1 MKSLRLTLASLALGL
16 TSSALAGDFI
26 DTRLSFVL
34 ADDNVLA
41 KAGETTPNSPN
52 VRFGAGN
59 QNNQFY
65 DNFNTKFSGFET
77 LSNLVLYKSMPAFF
91 EGLTTEAAFNVLV
104 LERPS
109 GGIDLRDNS
118 SYIRIAYRPSSW
130 GENENLSI
138 TGFPVSADR
147 FRLGYAYRI
156 TWGGTGI
163 FTNRAFNDGVPGV
176 KLQVTKDRWYAF
188 AGAKT
193 ALILNDLP
201 FNKEKETQYGFMGGA
216 GIDLLGNTLRI
227 EANGGYFQKG
237 IAPGL
242 ASQSIE
248 APVNA
253 LGASA
258 QVVYHRGEPVGT
270 SVDLRLYRNDPD
282 VYQRFFK
289 PESYPGGFSFSIS
302 LEGSGLVQTLEDPDV
317 FAKTVPQVAQA
328 AALQARFKFNYM
340 RFHVLALYRTLSFI
354 QFDVPGFPPYKD
366 FPDGTVLQ
374 PEMFVAGGFDFHF
387 PRAHFTPGIIIGIQQ
402 PASFRSPDTVL
413 GGNAPA
419 PGFVGS
425 RSVVV
430 REANLVSILPSTGC
444 GAAGDQPCEPAPILS
459 AKATFRWDLSEIIA
473 AVGEVYYTRDANKAT
488 FIDDVTGVTQQTF
501 EKEHALGF
509 NVILQA
515 RF

>member
-1 MKSLRLTLASLALGL
+1 MRRQSAVLALATVAL
-16 TSSALAGDFI
+16 AWPALAGDFI
-26 DTRLSFVL
+26 DTRLSFVF
-34 ADDNVLA
+34 ADDNLLA

-59 QNNQFY
+59 QNTQFY
-65 DNFNTKFSGFET
+65 DNFNTRFSGFET

-104 LERPS
+104 LERPT

-118 SYIRIAYRPSSW
+118 SYIRIAYRPASW
-130 GENENLSI
+130 GENENLSL

-176 KLQVTKDRWYAF
+176 KLQLTRDNWYLF
-188 AGAKT
+188 VGGKT

-201 FNKEKETQYGFMGGA
+201 FNKEKETQYGLLAGA
-216 GIDLLGNTLRI
+216 GVDLLNNTLRI

-237 IAPGL
+237 LAPGL

-253 LGASA
+253 TGASV

-270 SVDLRLYRNDPD
+270 SVDLRLYKNDPD
-282 VYQRFFK
+282 VYQRFFR
-289 PESYPGGFSFSIS
+289 PENYPGGVSFSVS
-302 LEGSGLVQTLEDPDV
+302 VEGSTLVQSLEDPDV
-317 FAKTVPQVAQA
+317 FAKTVPQVANA
-328 AALQARFKFNYM
+328 AALQARIKVNFM

-374 PEMFVAGGFDFHF
+374 PEMFAAVGFDYHF
-387 PRAHFTPGIIIGIQQ
+387 PRAHFTPGIIVGVQQ
-402 PASFRSPDTVL
+402 PAAFRSPDTVL

-419 PGFVGS
+419 PGFVGA
-425 RSVVV
+425 RTVVV
-430 REANLVSILPSTGC
+430 REANLVSILPSDGC
-444 GAAGDQPCEPAPILS
+444 GPGTGRPCEPIFS
-459 AKATFRWDLSEIIA
+459 AKTTFRWDLSEMIA
-473 AVGEVYYTRDANKAT
+473 AIGEVYYTRDTNKAT

-501 EKEHALGF
+501 EKPHALGF
-509 NVILQA
+509 NAILQA